1 MGDGWRH
8 AKNTPAFE
16 FLFFFVMLIYWTS
29 EFRIDIT
36 VMKNYSR
43 ISVCSMNIDLNLK
56 KLLIRRYLMIVV
68 AGQMKKKRK
77 VN

>member
-1 MGDGWRH
+1 
-8 AKNTPAFE
+8 
-16 FLFFFVMLIYWTS
+16 MLIYWTS

-68 AGQMKKKRK
+68 AGQMKKKKKKSQLTIRYGSM
-77 VN
+77 